1 MRRVTEHISIVAVI
15 VGIIF
20 STSNVQARESVFCI
34 PNIGQTEQFLVS
46 IARPLQ
52 DESTYRDN
60 FKICGSAKM
69 DNVRM
74 RLYVWSE
81 KSGEYRLLKNSKGE
95 TYWDVGKS
103 GVFVKEAMLPQKG
116 VNIVRVCAYDKRQEH
131 NLELGKNLQVNEFSI
146 ISLNGRMRDTSRSR
160 LFRAAKEIS
169 RD

>member
-1 MRRVTEHISIVAVI
+1 MRRMIQHIIMVVVI
-15 VGIIF
+15 VIF
-20 STSNVQARESVFCI
+20 CTCMVNARENVLCMPRI
-34 PNIGQTEQFLVS
+34 DQTEQFLVS

-69 DNVRM
+69 DNIRI
-74 RLYVWSE
+74 RLYIRSE
-81 KSGEYRLLKNSKGE
+81 SSGKYKLLKNSRGE

-103 GVFVKEAMLPQKG
+103 GVFIKEAVLPQKG

-131 NLELGKNLQVNEFSI
+131 NLEVGRNLQVNEFSI
-146 ISLNGRMRDTSRSR
+146 ISLSRSMRDTTRSK
-160 LFRAAKEIS
+160 LFGVTKEIS